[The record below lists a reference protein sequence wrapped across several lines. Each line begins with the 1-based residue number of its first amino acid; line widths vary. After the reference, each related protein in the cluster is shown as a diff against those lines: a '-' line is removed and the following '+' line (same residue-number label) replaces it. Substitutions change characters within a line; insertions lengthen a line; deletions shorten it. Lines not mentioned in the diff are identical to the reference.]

1 MFGCSDDVLVINAR
15 PLTLQSLDD
24 RHAHARDQVRVFA
37 VSLFCATPARLA
49 RKIKVWAKH
58 EVAAVRASF
67 ERGGSEDSVDDVC
80 IPTAGECNRR
90 RETRS
95 LRSHEA
101 VQKQARMS
109 PFLSQRRRICA
120 VNLIE
125 EFSSGRKLV
134 TLLQIIE
141 VPTRPQTLTAGSR

>member
-1 MFGCSDDVLVINAR
+1 MKRSLVILAAFATPAFAQSPAPRAEVLVLGVYHMANPGRDIFNTRADDVLAPKRQQEIAE
-15 PLTLQSLDD
+15 
-24 RHAHARDQVRVFA
+24 
-37 VSLFCATPARLA
+37 LA
-49 RKIKVWAKH
+49 RVLEKFAPTKVA
-58 EVAAVRASF
+58 
-67 ERGGSEDSVDDVC
+67 
-80 IPTAGECNRR
+80 
-90 RETRS
+90 
-95 LRSHEA
+95 
-101 VQKQARMS
+101 QKQARMS